1 MEKKHYNAMLAFLF
15 VGILFM
21 PCYNENFQTKM
32 SLCQASV
39 CVCPF
44 FCDCLTSG
52 HWFIGKG
59 NLTDVL

>member
-1 MEKKHYNAMLAFLF
+1 MLAFLF